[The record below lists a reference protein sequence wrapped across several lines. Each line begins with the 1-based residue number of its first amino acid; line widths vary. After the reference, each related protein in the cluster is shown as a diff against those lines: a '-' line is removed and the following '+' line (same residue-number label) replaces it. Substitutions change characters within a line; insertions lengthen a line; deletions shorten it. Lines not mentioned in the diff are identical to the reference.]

1 MMKDGTDTPPAQANA
16 GKFLD
21 PLVTAKG
28 EARAHVALSNPD
40 TLWFNTGTLCNIEC
54 EGCYIFSSPKN
65 DALVYITTAE
75 VVDYLDQLDA
85 RNWNAREIGF
95 TGGEPF
101 MNPDMIDMLTVS
113 LDRGYEVL
121 VLTNAMQPMMRRK
134 VKDALG
140 ALIETYRDKLTFRIS
155 LDHFSPELH
164 DSVRGKKR
172 VRTLATG
179 HAVATFPERANG
191 RRGPYLM
198 G

>member
-1 MMKDGTDTPPAQANA
+1 MKDGTDTPPAQANA

-164 DSVRGKKR
+164 DSVRGKN
-172 VRTLATG
+172 A
-179 HAVATFPERANG
+179 FERSLQGMRWLHSLNARMA
-191 RRGPYLM
+191 RRGPHIM